1 MQDEYRDKIEETYR
15 ELRRIK
21 SKVNR
26 LQNSR
31 RSSQY
36 LSDIKAFKN
45 YAVILAYGC
54 IENTVKHLIADYY
67 KKPGMPIKCQQF
79 AVDLIEN
86 SYSLSIKKEIFNK
99 FLKKDCSVKW
109 FDELKRR
116 ETLQLKDRRSSRFT
130 ISQMYLAVDFIFEER
145 CKFAHGE
152 SSYQGTINE
161 LVDNFVKAKCW
172 MYELDSIISN
182 PRFEG

>member
-21 SKVNR
+21 SKVNK

-67 KKPGMPIKCQQF
+67 KKPGMPANC
-79 AVDLIEN
+79 
-86 SYSLSIKKEIFNK
+86 
-99 FLKKDCSVKW
+99 
-109 FDELKRR
+109 
-116 ETLQLKDRRSSRFT
+116 
-130 ISQMYLAVDFIFEER
+130 
-145 CKFAHGE
+145 
-152 SSYQGTINE
+152 
-161 LVDNFVKAKCW
+161 
-172 MYELDSIISN
+172 
-182 PRFEG
+182 